1 MATPLTP
8 PPGLND
14 SSSGAPP
21 ETPTAPAAAS
31 PAPPTPS
38 PEMQQGTQDVI
49 EIVQKLRG
57 LAKSYPSAA
66 PTVTKINDLMRE
78 LLAAMMQH
86 QTPGEPMA
94 PPNG

>member
-21 ETPTAPAAAS
+21 GAPAPASAS
-31 PAPPTPS
+31 PAPPQPS
-38 PEMQQGTQDVI
+38 PQMQQGTQEVI

-57 LAKSYPSAA
+57 LAKSYPAVA
-66 PTVTKINDLMRE
+66 PSITKINDLMRE
-78 LLAAMMQH
+78 VLAGMMQQ
-86 QTPGEPMA
+86 QTPGEPAA
-94 PPNG
+94 PPNGG